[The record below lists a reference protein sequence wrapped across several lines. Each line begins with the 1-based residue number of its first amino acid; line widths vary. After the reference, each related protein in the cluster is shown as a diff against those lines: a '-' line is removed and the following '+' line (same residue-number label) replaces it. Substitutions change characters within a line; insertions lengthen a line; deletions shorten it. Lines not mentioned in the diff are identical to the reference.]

1 LIRYAIITAA
11 LALGGFVIYHFGIR
25 DDVAAAVRAKAERA
39 EAERAKSDPDSTATN
54 EEAEIVAQSSKPR
67 TEFAEDRAGGAKAG
81 KQAVK
86 AIEIDG
92 KRAMGYLEMI
102 CNIGPRQSG
111 TPGMKRQQEVISRHF
126 AAFDLKARAQTF
138 DAKQN
143 SQRTPVEMT
152 NLIVS
157 IHPERKR
164 RIILCAHYDTRPIAD
179 QEPDPRKWRE
189 KFVSANDGGSGV
201 ALLMEFAH
209 HLPKLDTPVGID
221 LVFFD
226 GEEYIFERDGDR
238 YFFGSEHF
246 AKSWRAAKDRPD
258 YVAAVLFDMIA
269 GKNPRF
275 PVEGYSWGR
284 ARELCI
290 DLWSIGAELKC
301 ASFLDRLGDRVLDD
315 HLALQNVGI
324 PAVDIIDFDYP
335 HWHRLTDT
343 PENCD
348 ADGMIQVARVISV
361 WLQRLK

>member
-1 LIRYAIITAA
+1 MIRYVVLAA
-11 LALGGFVIYHFGIR
+11 GLGLGGFVIYHFGIR
-25 DDVAAAVRAKAERA
+25 DDVAAAVRAKAELA
-39 EAERAKSDPDSTATN
+39 PSEGG
-54 EEAEIVAQSSKPR
+54 EEAEIVAQASPKPR
-67 TEFAEDRAGGAKAG
+67 TEFAQDRVGGANAKEAPKAL
-81 KQAVK
+81 
-86 AIEIDG
+86 EIDG

-111 TPGMKRQQEVISRHF
+111 TPGMKRQQELIRRHF
-126 AAFDLKARAQTF
+126 EGFDLKVHAQTF
-138 DAKQN
+138 EAKQH
-143 SQRTPVEMT
+143 SQRASVEMT

-209 HLPKLDTPVGID
+209 HLPKLETKVGID

-246 AKSWRAAKDRPD
+246 AKTWQANKTRPD

-290 DLWSIGAELKC
+290 DLWSLGAELKC
-301 ASFLDRLGDRVLDD
+301 NAFQDRLGERVLDD
-315 HLALQNVGI
+315 HLALQNAGI
-324 PAVDIIDFDYP
+324 PAVDIIDFSYP
-335 HWHRLTDT
+335 HWHRLSDT